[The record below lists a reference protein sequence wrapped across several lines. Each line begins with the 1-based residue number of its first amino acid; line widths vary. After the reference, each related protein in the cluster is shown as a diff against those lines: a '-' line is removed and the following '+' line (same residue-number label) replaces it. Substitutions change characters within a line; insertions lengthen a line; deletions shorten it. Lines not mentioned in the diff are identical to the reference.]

1 MFTESFICL
10 YEEAKNVLSSNPI
23 LTFIL
28 NSILIYIFG
37 IPMCSIISEYTSKTG
52 HAFKSPRPL

>member
-1 MFTESFICL
+1 MYMFTESFICL

-23 LTFIL
+23 LTF
-28 NSILIYIFG
+28 ILIYIFG

>member
-1 MFTESFICL
+1 MCTQSFTCFH
-10 YEEAKNVLSSNPI
+10 EEAKNVLCSNPI

-28 NSILIYIFG
+28 ICIFG
-37 IPMCSIISEYTSKTG
+37 IRICSIISEYTSKTG